1 MKRYILF
8 TAALF
13 LAASGAL
20 AQPPQLE
27 KGKIM
32 LGVTSTASMS
42 GSWGS
47 DMLSLGF
54 LRSKHKSGS
63 NTYNE
68 DNMRTF
74 SLLPKGGYFIMDNL
88 SVGLESILAGSSRQ
102 HADSEGKYTETT
114 IAIGPVVRYY
124 YPLEKI
130 YPFAEIEAIF
140 GSVIDKWPTSGS
152 TEDVYR
158 YSISM
163 AGLSLGAAVPI
174 GDKVTFDMTAGYTR
188 IVWKEKEDN
197 EEDFSE
203 IYVGPTVRMGFTI
216 YL

>member
-20 AQPPQLE
+20 AQAPQLE
-27 KGKIM
+27 KGNIM

-47 DMLSLGF
+47 DMLSLSF
-54 LRSKHKSGS
+54 LRTKHQAGS

-68 DNMRTF
+68 YNITTI
-74 SLLPKGGYFIMDNL
+74 SLLPKGAFFIMDNL
-88 SVGLESILAGSSRQ
+88 AVGLETMLVRSSRQ
-102 HADSEGKYTETT
+102 PLNMEGKWTENT
-114 IAIGPVVRYY
+114 IAIGPVARYY

-130 YPFAEIEAIF
+130 YPFAEVEAMFGTSIEK
-140 GSVIDKWPTSGS
+140 SPTSGGID
-152 TEDVYR
+152 EVDR
-158 YSISM
+158 YSLFT
-163 AGLSLGAAVPI
+163 AGLSLGAAVPL
-174 GDKVTFDMTAGYTR
+174 GDKVTFDMTVGYMRT
-188 IVWKEKEDN
+188 VWKEADDN
-197 EEDFSE
+197 EDDFSE
-203 IYVGPTVRMGFTI
+203 IYSGTMVRMGFTI

>member
-1 MKRYILF
+1 MKRYTLL

-27 KGKIM
+27 KGNIM
-32 LGVTSTASMS
+32 LGVTSTASMC

-47 DMLSLGF
+47 DMMSLGF
-54 LRSKHKSGS
+54 LRTKHKTGS

-68 DNMRTF
+68 QKIRTF

-88 SVGLESILAGSSRQ
+88 AVGLQTVLAGSSHQ
-102 HADSEGKYTETT
+102 NIDSEGKWTETT

-130 YPFAEIEAIF
+130 YPFAEFESMF
-140 GSVIDKWPTSGS
+140 GSSIYKSPTSGG

-158 YSISM
+158 YSLFM

-174 GDKVTFDMTAGYTR
+174 GDKVTFDMTAGYIR
-188 IVWKEKEDN
+188 IAWKEKEDN

>member
-27 KGKIM
+27 KGSIM

-54 LRSKHKSGS
+54 LRTKYQSGS
-63 NTYNE
+63 NTLNE
-68 DNMRTF
+68 NNNRTL
-74 SLLPKGGYFIMDNL
+74 SLLPKGAYFIMDNL
-88 SVGLESILAGSSRQ
+88 AVGLEAMVARFSSQ
-102 HADSEGKYTETT
+102 HVDSEGKWTETT
-114 IAIGPVVRYY
+114 IALGPVVRYY

-130 YPFAEIEAIF
+130 YPFAEIEAMVGTSIEK
-140 GSVIDKWPTSGS
+140 SPNSGS
-152 TEDVYR
+152 GYDENR
-158 YSISM
+158 YGLSSI
-163 AGLSLGAAVPI
+163 GLSLGAAVPL
-174 GDKVTFDMTAGYTR
+174 GDKVTFDLTVGYLRT
-188 IVWKEKEDN
+188 VWKEAEDN
-197 EEDFSE
+197 EDDFSE
-203 IYVGPTVRMGFTI
+203 IYTGPMVRMGFTV